1 MKLQQKTLDQTG
13 IAILR
18 MEDDSEKQ
26 IPLFSCNPVQEAQSL
41 VQNYFPNCKKISSVY
56 FTNNLMETKIEYI
69 ISKYREGHAC
79 LPEDYMEELLS
90 GFPFIFGKEFEN
102 TIAFYA

>member
-1 MKLQQKTLDQTG
+1 
-13 IAILR
+13 

-26 IPLFSCNPVQEAQSL
+26 IPLYSCEPVQEARTL
-41 VQNYFPNCKKISSVY
+41 VQNYFSNCKKISAVY
-56 FTNNLMETKIEYI
+56 FTNNLMKTKIEDI
-69 ISKYREGHAC
+69 IRKYRENHIC
-79 LPEDYMEELLS
+79 LPENYMEELLS